1 MNLLGK
7 IGFWLSGMAEQKA
20 KEGKYLFAS
29 GLYCLATR
37 AVRHDAGLIKKL
49 RERLEEK

>member
-1 MNLLGK
+1 MNLLGR
-7 IGFWLSGMAEQKA
+7 IGFWLSRMAEQKA

-37 AVRHDAGLIKKL
+37 VVRRDVGLMKELL
-49 RERLEEK
+49 RRLEEE